1 MPRGLKPA
9 GTLVTLRRLLV
20 ALMIFGA
27 SGLLVELALLEHWG
41 ELRLWGPMLV
51 LAVSIPLAVRTLV
64 SPIRQA
70 LLVLRAC
77 MLVMIGSGL
86 LGVWF
91 HLEGNLAF
99 ERELY
104 PTHDVLP
111 LLLEA
116 FKGATP
122 TLAPG
127 ALIQL
132 GLLGLLTTLPVLT
145 LPAAASNS
153 PPPAS
158 EVE

>member
-1 MPRGLKPA
+1 MTRGLKSA
-9 GTLVTLRRLLV
+9 GPLV
-20 ALMIFGA
+20 ALRRVLVALFIFGA
-27 SGLLVELALLEHWG
+27 VGLLAELALLEHWG
-41 ELRLWGPMLV
+41 ELRQWGPMVV
-51 LAVSIPLAVRTLV
+51 LAASIPLAVLTLAR
-64 SPIRQA
+64 PHRHT
-70 LLVLRAC
+70 LLALRAG
-77 MLVMIGSGL
+77 MLVMIGAGL
-86 LGVWF
+86 LGLWF

-111 LLLEA
+111 LLVEA

-153 PPPAS
+153 SPPAS